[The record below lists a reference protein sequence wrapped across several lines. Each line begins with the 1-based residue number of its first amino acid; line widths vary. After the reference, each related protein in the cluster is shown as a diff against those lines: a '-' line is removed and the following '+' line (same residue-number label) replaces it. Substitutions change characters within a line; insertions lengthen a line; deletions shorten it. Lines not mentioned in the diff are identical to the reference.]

1 MLLKSLREFTSSKL
15 FKKPYAPLDLD
26 SLFRLEALCLQP
38 LGQADRHALG
48 ERMSQLSVW
57 ARPSLL
63 DSLRCDRLNLPS
75 LSYPFNLPF
84 PVCVRESLKLR

>member
-38 LGQADRHALG
+38 LGQADRHALE

-63 DSLRCDRLNLPS
+63 DSLRCDRLNLNAS
-75 LSYPFNLPF
+75 LPISARPF
-84 PVCVRESLKLR
+84 PEKVV